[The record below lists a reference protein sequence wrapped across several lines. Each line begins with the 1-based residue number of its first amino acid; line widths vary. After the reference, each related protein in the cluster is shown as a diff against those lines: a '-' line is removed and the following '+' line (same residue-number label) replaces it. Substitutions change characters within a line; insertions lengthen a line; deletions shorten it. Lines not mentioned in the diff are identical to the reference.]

1 MNVNPK
7 IARKGAKIIRLYS
20 KCFDFKLKCI
30 QFNGACIDHQP
41 HRTHTMFCFSLFFL
55 SPQDIVRTF
64 FELCHIEWHTM
75 RLLKCLYSGGY

>member
-20 KCFDFKLKCI
+20 ICFDFKLKCI
-30 QFNGACIDHQP
+30 QFNGVCIDH
-41 HRTHTMFCFSLFFL
+41 HIEHTRCFAFHFFL
-55 SPQDIVRTF
+55 SPQDVLRTF
-64 FELCHIEWHTM
+64 FKLCHIKWHTM